1 LPEDPTSTAVAPY
14 DGRGIIRTKKN
25 PKIMGI
31 DVPSPSTSRKSDVL
45 PGKSVC
51 EIDEKKNAESPN
63 PDMTRPTVT
72 ARYSGVRYTEDIRC
86 VRTH

>member
-1 LPEDPTSTAVAPY
+1 VFEDPTSTAVVPC

-25 PKIMGI
+25 PKIIGI
-31 DVPSPSTSRKSDVL
+31 AVPSASTSRKSDVL

-51 EIDEKKNAESPN
+51 EIDEKKNAESPK

-72 ARYSGVRYTEDIRC
+72 ARWTGVRYTEAGYKGW
-86 VRTH
+86 